1 MFAMPMKRVALL
13 TLVLCAAPAVALV
26 ESLNPATL
34 HTRLADRTWMIMFA
48 VTGCNHCK
56 QMKPMWEEMERRLAA
71 ADADVFV
78 GRVNSTKH
86 NGLARTL
93 RVNKF
98 PTVLLIDRSGLV
110 YEFTGRRGLP
120 PLLEFAQGGYRTGAA
135 HMMLPDEIQPDVSF
149 ALLHTLAAR
158 PRHAACVLFVTGCM
172 LARRRARA
180 GVRVLAVGRGA
191 VAAAQDGDY
200 HVGRHRARAEADDDR
215 VLVVPEARWCEGA
228 RRWW

>member
-1 MFAMPMKRVALL
+1 MVQLLASMFAMPMARVALL
-13 TLVLCAAPAVALV
+13 TLALCAAPALALV

-34 HTRLADRTWMIMFA
+34 HARLADRTWMIMFA

-135 HMMLPDEIQPDVSF
+135 HLMLPHEIQPDVSAIAQH
-149 ALLHTLAAR
+149 ALTAWHRHAGCLPLVTACVPAPPPR
-158 PRHAACVLFVTGCM
+158 PRRCPSTGCWPRRCGRRS
-172 LARRRARA
+172 RRRSPCRSAS
-180 GVRVLAVGRGA
+180 
-191 VAAAQDGDY
+191 
-200 HVGRHRARAEADDDR
+200 
-215 VLVVPEARWCEGA
+215 CSC
-228 RRWW
+228 